1 MTTLENFY
9 YGNIIPHENP
19 IIKGS
24 DYDVANRLV
33 VRHDET
39 LTATLTEQ
47 QKETFQK
54 FKDNYLELLTL
65 GERVYP
71 RVFSWHQNR
80 SRGTELRQNL
90 IRPNSPRVARNKK
103 SGNYPTSPDKA
114 DTGDLSRFVGAEKH
128 RLTECQAVLWVSPKF
143 CVNSKSRCKIE
154 QKYYSGA

>member
-24 DYDVANRLV
+24 EYDMANRLV
-33 VRHDET
+33 VRHDEA

-65 GERVYP
+65 GERDAFIRGFSLGIKIAVEALSYGKTRRALFRPVSRETKNRVSARP
-71 RVFSWHQNR
+71 RTTKPTQPIC
-80 SRGTELRQNL
+80 RGLWG
-90 IRPNSPRVARNKK
+90 AK
-103 SGNYPTSPDKA
+103 SSA
-114 DTGDLSRFVGAEKH
+114 
-128 RLTECQAVLWVSPKF
+128 
-143 CVNSKSRCKIE
+143 
-154 QKYYSGA
+154 

>member
-24 DYDVANRLV
+24 EYDMANRLV
-33 VRHDET
+33 VRHDEA

-65 GERVYP
+65 GEGERDAFI
-71 RVFSWHQNR
+71 RGFSL
-80 SRGTELRQNL
+80 GIKIAVE
-90 IRPNSPRVARNKK
+90 A
-103 SGNYPTSPDKA
+103 
-114 DTGDLSRFVGAEKH
+114 LSYG
-128 RLTECQAVLWVSPKF
+128 
-143 CVNSKSRCKIE
+143 KI
-154 QKYYSGA
+154 

>member
-54 FKDNYLELLTL
+54 FKDSYLELLTL

-90 IRPNSPRVARNKK
+90 IRPNSPRVAQNKK
-103 SGNYPTSPDKA
+103 SGKSTRPLQTKPT
-114 DTGDLSRFVGAEKH
+114 
-128 RLTECQAVLWVSPKF
+128 QAICRGLWA
-143 CVNSKSRCKIE
+143 
-154 QKYYSGA
+154 QKNTV